1 MFEFELDTST
11 SDRIIVRRNQSIS
24 TDKVVGRKSKH
35 SGIASCTS
43 RGAVG
48 QDSNNLFLRDE
59 DELYLAGCEQGNTTI
74 ELIWYGGR
82 EYHFLRTYEVEVVD
96 EDDYYNPTSTPTRTP
111 SPTAT
116 PTRTP
121 TPTPTPTRTPT
132 LTTPT
137 PTPTRTTSP
146 TATPTLTPTSCTAS
160 TPHTSK
166 KHQADHTI
174 KYQLGSVPDTASAP
188 VTPFRTPGAPTPVP
202 ANFRNAIA
210 TAVAAWNPKVATPGP
225 QVVFCTS
232 ANGLCNGAN
241 DRNIDG
247 YIITIEV
254 VAGDPDSKGDPQYH
268 TDCGSAAACVK
279 PTDTKTYG
287 DDDETIHNIFG
298 SDAPAHLESITIIIE
313 DQAYELSSSGNNAP
327 VRVYWTN
334 DPAEAKYQ
342 VITEGNIWRYLPS
355 TIMHEFGH
363 AAGLLHSPEHQINSY
378 SGLMGFPG
386 NDRTP
391 STADVNKMQTL
402 YSGHC
407 AHTPTPTD

>member
-1 MFEFELDTST
+1 M
-11 SDRIIVRRNQSIS
+11 
-24 TDKVVGRKSKH
+24 
-35 SGIASCTS
+35 
-43 RGAVG
+43 
-48 QDSNNLFLRDE
+48 
-59 DELYLAGCEQGNTTI
+59 
-74 ELIWYGGR
+74 
-82 EYHFLRTYEVEVVD
+82 EVVD
-96 EDDYYNPTSTPTRTP
+96 EDDYYNPVSTPTRTP

-132 LTTPT
+132 LT
-137 PTPTRTTSP
+137 
-146 TATPTLTPTSCTAS
+146 ATPTHTPTPTSCTAS

-174 KYQLGSVPDTASAP
+174 KYQLGTVPDTASAP

-210 TAVAAWNPKVATPGP
+210 TAVAAWNPLVATPGP

-254 VAGDPDSKGDPQYH
+254 VAGDPDSKGDLQYH
-268 TDCGSAAACVK
+268 SDCGFAAACVK
-279 PTDTKTYG
+279 PTDKDDYG
-287 DDDETIHNIFG
+287 DNDETIHNIFG

-313 DQAYELSSSGNNAP
+313 DPAYEYLGSRRGS
-327 VRVYWTN
+327 VRLYWTS
-334 DPAEAKYQ
+334 DPTEAKYQ
-342 VITEGNIWRYLPS
+342 VVTDGKVWRYLPS

-363 AAGLLHSPEHQINSY
+363 AAGLLHPSENQLYSY